1 MKKLPRRLFLALFL
15 LGSLVLSLS
24 LLQGIRELLA
34 IEEQVK
40 QTEQA
45 AKNLVLE
52 KEKLTNELAGVSS
65 PDYQETEI
73 RDNLLM
79 AKPNETVVILPDV
92 VQATPVISVPQL
104 GQAAYNDAVQPIW
117 MRWVSVFFGKRL
129 ER

>member
-24 LLQGIRELLA
+24 LMQGIRELLA
-34 IEEQVK
+34 IEAQVK
-40 QTEQA
+40 QTEQV
-45 AKNLVLE
+45 AKNLELE
-52 KEKLTNELAGVSS
+52 KEKLTSELAGVSS

-92 VQATPVISVPQL
+92 VQATPVIAAPQH
-104 GQAAYNDAVQPIW
+104 GQVAPSDAVQPIW
-117 MRWVSVFFGKRL
+117 MRWVRIFFAKP
-129 ER
+129 

>member
-34 IEEQVK
+34 IEAQVN

-45 AKNLVLE
+45 AKNLELE
-52 KEKLTNELAGVSS
+52 KEKLTSELEGVSS
-65 PDYQETEI
+65 PDFQETEI

-92 VQATPVISVPQL
+92 VQATPVIPAAQIGQVAL
-104 GQAAYNDAVQPIW
+104 GDLVQPIW
-117 MRWVSVFFGKRL
+117 MRWMRVFFAKL
-129 ER
+129 

>member
-34 IEEQVK
+34 IEAQVNK
-40 QTEQA
+40 TEQA
-45 AKNLVLE
+45 AKNLELE
-52 KEKLTNELAGVSS
+52 KEKLTSELEGVSS
-65 PDYQETEI
+65 PDFQETEI

-92 VQATPVISVPQL
+92 VQATPIIPAAQIGQVAL
-104 GQAAYNDAVQPIW
+104 GDSVQPIW
-117 MRWVSVFFGKRL
+117 MRWMRVFFAKL
-129 ER
+129 